1 MTDFEVNLITGTG
14 VLFMLSLTAKL
25 CMAMLK
31 IDFLH
36 SGQNA
41 LTLFILPQAAFIVT
55 TAVSGNLALSLGL
68 VGALSIVRF
77 RNPVRSSMELS
88 VYFLTI
94 GAGIAATVNVKLS
107 ILMGVVFVGLTILS
121 LIAKKVIPDSIP
133 FKTQLATVPQ
143 ITEQYIVQ
151 VESSRSID
159 IELEQEKILS
169 KLISKMDDSINYHY
183 TVSGKDYQSALS
195 LTNHLAELSGVVSA
209 NYNSSQTEP
218 LEFS

>member
-1 MTDFEVNLITGTG
+1 MIRIQV
-14 VLFMLSLTAKL
+14 
-25 CMAMLK
+25 
-31 IDFLH
+31 
-36 SGQNA
+36 
-41 LTLFILPQAAFIVT
+41 
-55 TAVSGNLALSLGL
+55 
-68 VGALSIVRF
+68 
-77 RNPVRSSMELS
+77 
-88 VYFLTI
+88 
-94 GAGIAATVNVKLS
+94 
-107 ILMGVVFVGLTILS
+107 
-121 LIAKKVIPDSIP
+121 
-133 FKTQLATVPQ
+133 ATVPQ

-183 TVSGKDYQSALS
+183 TVSGKDHQSALS